1 MIEGV
6 AAGFVAALAWPNLLF
21 LFLGTLLGVFA
32 GAMPGLSSSVGL
44 AILLP
49 FTFGLDPTAA
59 LLTMVALYMA
69 GQYGG
74 SIAAIA
80 IGVPGTPPAVATT
93 FDGFP
98 MTRRGEAGKAL
109 GVSIGASAFGGVF
122 GTVVLMLAFG
132 PLARG
137 ALAFGPAEYFALGVF
152 GLSVVANMLGRS
164 PVKGFV
170 SVVVGLLLYVV
181 GLDVLSGYPRF
192 TFGTSALQ
200 DGFHL
205 IPTLI
210 GFFAVAEV
218 MKLIGESRKAPGEAW
233 AGGGDGGAAGPG
245 GGDAGISGRLPTR
258 KEWRRLLPSLLR
270 GSTIGTVVGAI
281 PGAGATIASLIA
293 WNEEKRFSSRPEA
306 FGTGI
311 LEGIAAPEAANNSSV
326 GAAMIPLLALG
337 IPGSASTAV
346 LLGGLMVHGINPGP
360 LLIVENADLVY
371 TLYAGFLVAVCLMLA
386 IGLLGIPLWIRILSL
401 RTSTL
406 TPLVL
411 GISLVG
417 AFALRQNLFDVWVA
431 LGTGVLGF
439 VLLRRG
445 IPLVPAI
452 LGLVLGPMVER
463 NYRRALSLSGG
474 DHATFLESP
483 IALVLLVLAAASFV
497 MPAVRRRLLEGRGGG
512 PGAEA

>member
-1 MIEGV
+1 MIDGIGG
-6 AAGFVAALAWPNLLF
+6 GFSAALAPGNALF
-21 LFLGTLLGVFA
+21 LLTGTALGVFA

-69 GQYGG
+69 GEYGG

-93 FDGFP
+93 FDGYP
-98 MTRRGEAGKAL
+98 LTRRGEAGKAL

-122 GTVVLMLAFG
+122 GTLVLMLAFG
-132 PLARG
+132 PLARA
-137 ALAFGPAEYFALGVF
+137 ALAFGPPEYFALGVF
-152 GLSVVANMLGRS
+152 GLSIVANMLGES
-164 PVKGFV
+164 AVKGFV
-170 SVVVGLLLYVV
+170 SVVLGLLLYTV

-192 TFGTSALQ
+192 TFGTVALQ
-200 DGFHL
+200 DGIHL

-218 MKLIGESRKAPGEAW
+218 MKLIGESGREGASGAD
-233 AGGGDGGAAGPG
+233 DGPVVT
-245 GGDAGISGRLPTR
+245 GRLPAWR
-258 KEWRRLLPSLLR
+258 EWKPLLPSVLR
-270 GSTIGTVVGAI
+270 GSTIGTIVGAI

-293 WNEEKRFSSRPEA
+293 WNEEKRFSRRPEA
-306 FGTGI
+306 FGTGV
-311 LEGIAAPEAANNSSV
+311 LEGVAAPESANNSSV

-360 LLIVENADLVY
+360 LLIVENAELVY
-371 TLYAGFLVAVCLMLA
+371 TLYAGFLVAVCMMLA
-386 IGLLGIPLWIRILSL
+386 IGLLGIPLWVRILSL
-401 RTSTL
+401 RSSTL

-411 GISLVG
+411 GISVVG

-431 LGTGVLGF
+431 VGTGILGF

-445 IPLVPAI
+445 VPLVPAI

-474 DHATFLESP
+474 DHTTFLESP
-483 IALVLLVLAAASFV
+483 IALVLLLLAAASFV
-497 MPAVRRRLLEGRGGG
+497 MPAVRRRLLA
-512 PGAEA
+512 GAEEEAEGEA